1 MKEREEK
8 AHLRWKSGFSARPF
22 SPTLVAACASG
33 SSLTALSNTAAPKP
47 SRAPPLQAAG
57 PHGLPLLPSG
67 EHLTLDA
74 PGWTRGIGTGGRVWP
89 ASAALCRY
97 LARTGTVRGKAV
109 LELGCGTGATGLT
122 CAAALNASS
131 VILTEGGSESLLQLA
146 RRNVDAN
153 RRLLPCDVSVQRHGW
168 GEPVEWTPELVV
180 GSDVTYDRDAHDR
193 LCASL
198 KALQAPA
205 LLAHQHRRVASLL
218 SGESQLDHFLQSAAS
233 VGLAVDRLHE
243 DATNPLAP
251 VSILGVAPPQ

>member
-1 MKEREEK
+1 MIPAEK
-8 AHLRWKSGFSARPF
+8 LKNCSALATAQPCSLRMP
-22 SPTLVAACASG
+22 VAAHAALIL
-33 SSLTALSNTAAPKP
+33 SSAAALKP
-47 SRAPPLQAAG
+47 ALAPPLQPAG

-67 EHLTLDA
+67 ESLVLDA

-97 LARTGTVRGKAV
+97 LARTGTVCGKAV

-131 VILTEGGSESLLQLA
+131 VILTEGGSEGLLQLA
-146 RRNVDAN
+146 RRNVAAN
-153 RRLLPCDVSVQRHGW
+153 QRHLPCDVSVQRHGW
-168 GEPVEWTPELVV
+168 GDAVEWAPELVV

-193 LCASL
+193 LCTTL
-198 KALQAPA
+198 KALNAPA

-218 SGESQLDHFLQSAAS
+218 SGESQLDHFLAAAAS

-251 VSILGVAPPQ
+251 VSILGVAAPR

>member
-1 MKEREEK
+1 M
-8 AHLRWKSGFSARPF
+8 PV
-22 SPTLVAACASG
+22 P
-33 SSLTALSNTAAPKP
+33 ALLLILSTAAALKP
-47 SRAPPLQAAG
+47 SLAPPLQPTGG

-67 EHLTLDA
+67 ESLVLDA

-97 LARTGTVRGKAV
+97 LARTGAVRGKAV

-131 VILTEGGSESLLQLA
+131 VILTEGGSDGLIQLA
-146 RRNVDAN
+146 RRNVNAN
-153 RRLLPCDVSVQRHGW
+153 RRHLHCDVSVQRHGW
-168 GEPVEWTPELVV
+168 GEPIESSCDLVV

-193 LCASL
+193 LCTTL
-198 KALQAPA
+198 KALKAPA
-205 LLAHQHRRVASLL
+205 LLAHQHRRVASFL
-218 SGESQLDHFLQSAAS
+218 SGESQLDHFLAAAAS

-251 VSILGVAPPQ
+251 VSILSVAAPR

>member
-1 MKEREEK
+1 M
-8 AHLRWKSGFSARPF
+8 P
-22 SPTLVAACASG
+22 VAAHAALIL
-33 SSLTALSNTAAPKP
+33 SSAAALKP
-47 SRAPPLQAAG
+47 SLAPPLQPAGG

-67 EHLTLDA
+67 ESLVLDA

-131 VILTEGGSESLLQLA
+131 VVLTEGGSEGLLQLA

-168 GEPVEWTPELVV
+168 GEPVEWAPELVV

-193 LCASL
+193 LCTTL
-198 KALQAPA
+198 KALKAPA
-205 LLAHQHRRVASLL
+205 LLAHQHRRVASFL
-218 SGESQLDHFLQSAAS
+218 SGESQLDHFLTTAQS

-251 VSILGVAPPQ
+251 VSILSVAAPR

>member
-1 MKEREEK
+1 MPAAARG
-8 AHLRWKSGFSARPF
+8 AH
-22 SPTLVAACASG
+22 
-33 SSLTALSNTAAPKP
+33 KP
-47 SRAPPLQAAG
+47 SLAPPLCVWLLCLSSSAALKPALAPPLQPAG

-131 VILTEGGSESLLQLA
+131 VILTEGGSEGLLQLA
-146 RRNVDAN
+146 RRNVAAN
-153 RRLLPCDVSVQRHGW
+153 QRHLPCDVTVQRHGW
-168 GEPVEWTPELVV
+168 GEPVEWAPELVV

-193 LCASL
+193 LCATL
-198 KALQAPA
+198 KALKAPA
-205 LLAHQHRRVASLL
+205 LLAHQHRRVASFL
-218 SGESQLDHFLQSAAS
+218 SGESQLDHFLETAAS

-251 VSILGVAPPQ
+251 VSILRVNNNMCS

>member
-1 MKEREEK
+1 M
-8 AHLRWKSGFSARPF
+8 P
-22 SPTLVAACASG
+22 VAARGAHKPSLAPPLCVWLLCL
-33 SSLTALSNTAAPKP
+33 SSATALKP
-47 SRAPPLQAAG
+47 SLAPPLQPTGG

-67 EHLTLDA
+67 ESLVLDA

-131 VILTEGGSESLLQLA
+131 VILTEGGSEGLLQLA

-153 RRLLPCDVSVQRHGW
+153 RRLLPCEVEVQRHGW

-193 LCASL
+193 LCATL
-198 KALQAPA
+198 KALKAPA

-218 SGESQLDHFLQSAAS
+218 SGESQLDHFLAAAAS

-243 DATNPLAP
+243 DATNPSRP
-251 VSILGVAPPQ
+251 CPS